1 MVTMSERAAGEVA
14 GLLEKQQKQD
24 HALRVWIQGGGCSGF
39 QYGMALDNEPA
50 DDDLRFESHGV
61 TVLVDP
67 MSYQHLDGAEI
78 DFVDTLMGGG
88 FKVNNPN
95 AVSTCGCGHSFQSA
109 EGGGEA
115 AAEGSSCGSCSSAA
129 SY

>member
-1 MVTMSERAAGEVA
+1 MVTLTERAASEVA
-14 GLLEKQQKQD
+14 GLLEQQQKQD
-24 HALRVWIQGGGCSGF
+24 HGLRVWIQGGGCSGF

-50 DDDLRFESHGV
+50 DDDLAFEQHGV
-61 TVLVDP
+61 KVLVDP
-67 MSYQHLDGAEI
+67 MSFQYLDGAEI

-95 AVSTCGCGHSFQSA
+95 AASTCGCGHSFQA
-109 EGGGEA
+109 ADGAGEGGGC
-115 AAEGSSCGSCSSAA
+115 SSCSSS

>member
-1 MVTMSERAAGEVA
+1 MVTMTERAATEVA
-14 GLLEKQQKQD
+14 DLLEKQAKQD
-24 HALRVWIQGGGCSGF
+24 HALRVWVQGGGCSGF

-50 DDDLRFESHGV
+50 DDDQRFESHGV

-67 MSYQHLDGAEI
+67 MSLRYLDGAEI

-95 AVSTCGCGHSFQSA
+95 AASSCGCGHSFSA
-109 EGGGEA
+109 EGEEA
-115 AAEGSSCGSCSSAA
+115 PEGSGCGSCASAPA
-129 SY
+129 ATY